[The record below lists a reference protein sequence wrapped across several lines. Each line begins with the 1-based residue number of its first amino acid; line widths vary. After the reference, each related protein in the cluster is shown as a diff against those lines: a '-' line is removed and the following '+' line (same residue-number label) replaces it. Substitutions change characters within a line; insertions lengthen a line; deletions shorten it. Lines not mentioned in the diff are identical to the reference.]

1 MGLFS
6 RKKTTVKTSVQE
18 ATATRI
24 VKLTYV
30 QSIMVNGGVARTEQF
45 SDVSDPIQYR
55 LGANSSTSNNAAK
68 LASATFAALN
78 NPVGALFAP
87 IELISAGVI
96 NALFGKKTTTS
107 TTVDVKESGW
117 TVVKSWAQPE
127 FDLIRYAIGI
137 KEVTAASYSYAVT
150 SEFISKPWSSPK
162 EVIKLRVFVDQFI
175 PPQFPPGSY
184 IDYYVRPDIQGSD
197 WIRINPMEL
206 PTQFNED
213 GSVVARIIS
222 FNTEKPIGARS
233 EEMYITTKEP
243 VKAVRFRGVMRRPI
257 DSLDAYTPILK
268 SYRLLLTP
276 KNGL

>member
-6 RKKTTVKTSVQE
+6 RKKTTVNTSVQE

-55 LGANSSTSNNAAK
+55 LGGNSSTSRNFVTKAFD
-68 LASATFAALN
+68 TLN
-78 NPVGALFAP
+78 NPYGILGAGGAWVAAG
-87 IELISAGVI
+87 ISS
-96 NALFGKKTTTS
+96 ALFGKKTTRS

-162 EVIKLRVFVDQFI
+162 EIIKLRVFVDQFI

-257 DSLDAYTPILK
+257 DSLDAYTPIVK